1 MNDNTAETLR
11 GQPEIQALTRLN
23 RRTHMYATVVK
34 HNTKSNTVTR
44 GEVIAN
50 LHNKVILAVIVK
62 GGQKSIKTFKKD
74 SCVITFEQ

>member
-1 MNDNTAETLR
+1 
-11 GQPEIQALTRLN
+11 
-23 RRTHMYATVVK
+23 MYATVVK